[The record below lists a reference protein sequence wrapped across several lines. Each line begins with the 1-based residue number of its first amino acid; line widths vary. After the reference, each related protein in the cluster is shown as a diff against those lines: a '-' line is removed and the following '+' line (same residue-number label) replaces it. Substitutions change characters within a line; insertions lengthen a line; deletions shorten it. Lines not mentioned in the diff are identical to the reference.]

1 MTDMSLHT
9 LKFRA
14 TSGQRLITDYLR
26 IGSIQHSHS
35 ERFELTGMVQNEWN
49 DLWTAEKVVTIA
61 CPNSIH
67 GNRPNRRRPD
77 GCKTQKVF
85 SMLEVKEP
93 VAECEAQT
101 PLARSGAEIAIDV
114 LNELG
119 VDYLFGHT
127 GGAVIPL
134 HAELNLRMRQ
144 GGKTPRFVLFRQE
157 GAAGHAAEGYARAS
171 GKIGVA
177 LATSG
182 PGATNLVTPIAD
194 AYKDSV
200 PCVFITGQV
209 PSVMLGK
216 DAFQEVDMVGITRT
230 ICKHNYLVKDAGEL
244 AGVLRQA
251 FFVAGSGR
259 PGPVVVDICKN
270 ALVGQSATQ
279 HPLRL
284 PRGYRPEATLHR
296 PAADRLLAA
305 LQMAKRP
312 VIIGGGGV
320 ISAEASRELRQFVDR
335 YQWPI
340 TLTFMGLGAIPHD
353 HPRFLGMPGMHGTVA
368 ANRALRDADFILSIG
383 ARFDDRVA
391 VREFSAGKSIAH
403 VDIDATEIGKA
414 VMADYPLRANA
425 RDFLNYANGLDLASG
440 DIDEWL
446 NQLTAWKREYAPTYR
461 TGGNFIKP
469 QQFIEELSRLT
480 EQTSIVV
487 TGVGQHQM
495 WSALF
500 YNYQE
505 PRQWI
510 SSGGLG
516 TMGFGLPAA
525 MGACYAR
532 PDKTVLCI
540 DGDGSFQMNL
550 QELATIAANRIPVKV
565 FILNNGF
572 LGMVRQWEDMFNQ
585 GHHYETCLARTV
597 QCDPAC
603 IDSRE
608 CRNPN
613 PNYLNLGHV
622 FPGIETVRIS
632 RPDQIQTGIQQAL
645 DYDGPCVVDV
655 WIDRTEDVKPMI
667 PPGGTL
673 ADIIHDLD

>member
-1 MTDMSLHT
+1 
-9 LKFRA
+9 
-14 TSGQRLITDYLR
+14 
-26 IGSIQHSHS
+26 
-35 ERFELTGMVQNEWN
+35 
-49 DLWTAEKVVTIA
+49 
-61 CPNSIH
+61 
-67 GNRPNRRRPD
+67 
-77 GCKTQKVF
+77 
-85 SMLEVKEP
+85 MLEVQEP
-93 VAECEAQT
+93 VAECVT
-101 PLARSGAEIAIDV
+101 PPPARSGAEIAIDV

-134 HAELNLRMRQ
+134 HAELNLRLRQ
-144 GGKTPRFVLFRQE
+144 GRKTPCFVLCRQE

-194 AYKDSV
+194 AYKDST

-209 PSVMLGK
+209 PSAMLGK
-216 DAFQEVDMVGITRT
+216 DAFQEVDMVGITRSIT
-230 ICKHNYLVKDAGEL
+230 KHNYLVREAGEL

-251 FFVAGSGR
+251 FFIAGSGR

-270 ALVGQSATQ
+270 ALVGPSTTE
-279 HPLRL
+279 HPLKL
-284 PRGYRPEATLHR
+284 PRGYCPETAMHR
-296 PAADRLLAA
+296 PTADRLLAA
-305 LQMAKRP
+305 LQRAQRP
-312 VIIGGGGV
+312 VVIGGGGI
-320 ISAEASRELRQFVDR
+320 ISAGASSALRQFVDQR
-335 YQWPI
+335 QLPM

-353 HPRFLGMPGMHGTVA
+353 HPRCLGMPGMHGTVA

-391 VREFSAGKSIAH
+391 VREFSQSKTIAH
-403 VDIDATEIGKA
+403 VDIDATEISKA
-414 VMADYPLRANA
+414 IVADYPLRANA
-425 RDFLNYANGLDLASG
+425 RDFLNYANTRDDVRGN
-440 DIDEWL
+440 IDEWL
-446 NQLTAWKREYAPTYR
+446 DQLGAWRQAYAPAYR
-461 TGGNFIKP
+461 TGGHFIKP
-469 QQFIEELSRLT
+469 QHFIEELSRLT
-480 EQTSIVV
+480 RQTSIVV

-525 MGACYAR
+525 IGACYAR

-585 GHHYETCLARTV
+585 GHHYETCLARTA
-597 QCDPAC
+597 QCDPGC
-603 IDSRE
+603 IDHRE
-608 CRNPN
+608 CRTPN
-613 PNYLNLGHV
+613 PNYLNLGQT
-622 FPGIETVRIS
+622 FPGIETVRIT
-632 RPDQIQTGIQQAL
+632 RPDEIVHGIERAL
-645 DYDGPCVVDV
+645 SHAGPCVVDV

-667 PPGGTL
+667 PPGGSL
-673 ADIIHDLD
+673 ADMIHELD

>member
-1 MTDMSLHT
+1 MP
-9 LKFRA
+9 
-14 TSGQRLITDYLR
+14 
-26 IGSIQHSHS
+26 
-35 ERFELTGMVQNEWN
+35 E
-49 DLWTAEKVVTIA
+49 VTEA
-61 CPNSIH
+61 
-67 GNRPNRRRPD
+67 
-77 GCKTQKVF
+77 
-85 SMLEVKEP
+85 
-93 VAECEAQT
+93 VAEYETQA

-119 VDYLFGHT
+119 VEYLFGHT

-134 HAELNLRMRQ
+134 HAELNARMRQ
-144 GGKTPRFVLFRQE
+144 GRKTPRFVLFRQE

-182 PGATNLVTPIAD
+182 PGATNLATPIAD
-194 AYKDSV
+194 AYKDST

-209 PSVMLGK
+209 PNVMLGK
-216 DAFQEVDMVGITRT
+216 DAFQEVDMVGITRS

-251 FFVAGSGR
+251 FFIAGSGR

-270 ALVGQSATQ
+270 ALVSQSVSC
-279 HPLRL
+279 HPLKL
-284 PRGYRPEATLHR
+284 PRGYRPQTALRR

-305 LQMAKRP
+305 LHAAKRP
-312 VIIGGGGV
+312 VVMGGGGV
-320 ISAEASRELRQFVDR
+320 ISAEASQELRQFIDCR
-335 YQWPI
+335 QLPI
-340 TLTFMGLGAIPHD
+340 TLTFMGLGAVNHD
-353 HPRFLGMPGMHGTVA
+353 HPLFLGMPGMHGTIV
-368 ANRALRDADFILSIG
+368 ANRALREADFILSIG

-391 VREFSAGKSIAH
+391 VRAFGQGQTIAH
-403 VDIDATEIGKA
+403 VDTDATEIGKA
-414 VMADYPLRANA
+414 IPVDYPLCANA
-425 RDFLNYANGLDLASG
+425 RDFLSYANRLNCTDSS
-440 DIDEWL
+440 IDTWR
-446 NQLTAWKREYAPTYR
+446 NQLAAWKREYAPNYR
-461 TGGNFIKP
+461 SDGNFIKP
-469 QQFIEELSRLT
+469 QQFIAELSRLT
-480 EQTSIVV
+480 ERTSIVV

-550 QELATIAANRIPVKV
+550 QELATIAAHRIPVKA
-565 FILNNGF
+565 FILNNGY
-572 LGMVRQWEDMFNQ
+572 LGMVRQWEDMLNQ
-585 GHHYETCLARTV
+585 GHHYETCLVRTA

-603 IDSRE
+603 IDHRE
-608 CRNPN
+608 CRTPN
-613 PNYLNLGHV
+613 PNYLNLGQV
-622 FPGIETVRIS
+622 FPGIATVRIS
-632 RPDQIQTGIQQAL
+632 RPDEIQAGIKQAL

-673 ADIIHDLD
+673 ADMIHDLD

>member
-1 MTDMSLHT
+1 
-9 LKFRA
+9 
-14 TSGQRLITDYLR
+14 
-26 IGSIQHSHS
+26 
-35 ERFELTGMVQNEWN
+35 
-49 DLWTAEKVVTIA
+49 
-61 CPNSIH
+61 
-67 GNRPNRRRPD
+67 
-77 GCKTQKVF
+77 
-85 SMLEVKEP
+85 MLEVTEP
-93 VAECEAQT
+93 VAEYETQA
-101 PLARSGAEIAIDV
+101 PPVRSGAEIAVDV

-119 VDYLFGHT
+119 VEYLFGHT

-144 GGKTPRFVLFRQE
+144 GRKTPRFVLFRQE
-157 GAAGHAAEGYARAS
+157 GGAGHAAEGYARAS
-171 GKIGVA
+171 GKTGVA

-182 PGATNLVTPIAD
+182 PGSTNLVTPIAD

-209 PSVMLGK
+209 PSGMLGK
-216 DAFQEVDMVGITRT
+216 DAFQEVDMVGVTRS

-251 FFVAGSGR
+251 FFIAGSGR

-270 ALVGQSATQ
+270 ALIGESASS

-284 PRGYRPEATLHR
+284 PRGYRPRSAMNR
-296 PAADRLLAA
+296 VAADRLLAA
-305 LQMAKRP
+305 LQTAKRP
-312 VIIGGGGV
+312 VVMGGGGV
-320 ISAEASRELRQFVDR
+320 ISAEAHQALRQFVDR
-335 YQWPI
+335 YQLPI
-340 TLTFMGLGAIPHD
+340 TLTFMGLGAINHD
-353 HPRFLGMPGMHGTVA
+353 HPLFLGMPGMHGTVT
-368 ANRALRDADFILSIG
+368 ANRALREADFILSIG

-391 VREFSAGKSIAH
+391 VREFGEGKTIAH

-414 VMADYPLRANA
+414 ILADYPLRANA
-425 RDFLNYANGLDLASG
+425 QDFLSYANRFDFSRSDTDGWLKRLD
-440 DIDEWL
+440 
-446 NQLTAWKREYAPTYR
+446 AWRREYALGYQPS
-461 TGGNFIKP
+461 GNCIKP

-480 EQTSIVV
+480 ERTSIVV

-525 MGACYAR
+525 IGACYAR

-608 CRNPN
+608 CRTPN
-613 PNYLNLGHV
+613 PNYLNLGKV

-632 RPDQIQTGIQQAL
+632 RPDEMQAGIKRAL

-673 ADIIHDLD
+673 ADIIHDLG

>member
-1 MTDMSLHT
+1 M
-9 LKFRA
+9 
-14 TSGQRLITDYLR
+14 
-26 IGSIQHSHS
+26 
-35 ERFELTGMVQNEWN
+35 
-49 DLWTAEKVVTIA
+49 
-61 CPNSIH
+61 
-67 GNRPNRRRPD
+67 
-77 GCKTQKVF
+77 
-85 SMLEVKEP
+85 
-93 VAECEAQT
+93 QT
-101 PLARSGAEIAIDV
+101 PAMQSGAGIAIDV

-119 VDYLFGHT
+119 VEYLFGHT

-144 GGKTPRFVLFRQE
+144 GRKTPRFILFRQE
-157 GAAGHAAEGYARAS
+157 GGAGHAAEGYARAS
-171 GKIGVA
+171 GKTGVA

-182 PGATNLVTPIAD
+182 PGATNLITPIAD
-194 AYKDSV
+194 AYKDSI

-209 PSVMLGK
+209 PSAMLGK
-216 DAFQEVDMVGITRT
+216 DAFQEVDMVGLTRS
-230 ICKHNYLVKDAGEL
+230 ISKHNYLIKEAGDL

-251 FFVAGSGR
+251 FFVASSNR

-270 ALVGQSATQ
+270 ALIEQSTDR

-284 PRGYRPEATLHR
+284 PRGYRPQISMHR
-296 PAADRLLAA
+296 PTADRLLAA
-305 LQMAKRP
+305 LSQAKRP
-312 VIIGGGGV
+312 VILAGGGIV
-320 ISAEASRELRQFVDR
+320 SAEAGWELRQFIKKR
-335 YQWPI
+335 QLPI
-340 TLTFMGLGAIPHD
+340 TLTFMGLGAVNHD
-353 HPRFLGMPGMHGTVA
+353 HPLFLGMPGMHGTVA
-368 ANRALRDADFILSIG
+368 ANRALREADFILSIG

-391 VREFSAGKSIAH
+391 VREFGQGKIIAH

-414 VMADYPLRANA
+414 VLVDYPLRANA
-425 RDFLNYANGLDLASG
+425 RDFLIHANRHSAAGS
-440 DIDEWL
+440 DIGEWL
-446 NQLTAWKREYAPTYR
+446 SRLKAWKTEYAFGYPPD
-461 TGGNFIKP
+461 GNSIKP

-480 EQTSIVV
+480 DQTSIVV

-525 MGACYAR
+525 IGACYAR
-532 PDKTVLCI
+532 PDRTILCI

-550 QELATIAANRIPVKV
+550 QELATIAAHRIPVKV

-597 QCDPAC
+597 ACDPGC
-603 IDSRE
+603 IENRE
-608 CRNPN
+608 CRALN
-613 PNYLNLGHV
+613 PNYLNLGQV

-632 RPDQIQTGIQQAL
+632 RPDEMRAGIKQAL
-645 DYDGPCVVDV
+645 AHDGPCVVDV

-673 ADIIHDLD
+673 ADMIHDFD